1 MPNDEAPETW
11 TREDMGRKCY
21 NVFKTFREEIGDDTW
36 IPLPWEQIAP
46 NDRESYERIGA
57 LLYDAGYTA
66 AYRELLAKA
75 GVLHVAPELP
85 SEAENLQRVADAA
98 KVRTEAY
105 GVDLSA
111 IPERLHDEARRVW
124 AGTHD
129 AFGNKITDS
138 PYMVRC
144 PECLKLLTGPAD
156 ELADGYPPVKL
167 GHKPD
172 CPLLPLESQP

>member
-1 MPNDEAPETW
+1 MPNDDAPETW
-11 TREDMGRKCY
+11 TRDDMGRKTHELWTLASKDLINGSTIAY
-21 NVFKTFREEIGDDTW
+21 DDMT
-36 IPLPWEQIAP
+36 EK
-46 NDRESYERIGA
+46 DREGLQRVGA
-57 LLYDAGYTA
+57 GLYDAGYTA
-66 AYRELLAKA
+66 AWREILAKA
-75 GVLHVAPELP
+75 GLLHAAPELP

-105 GVDLSA
+105 GVDLSL
-111 IPERLHDEARRVW
+111 IPERLHDEARKVW

-129 AFGNKITDS
+129 AFGNRIVDS

-144 PECLKLLTGPAD
+144 PQCLKLLTGPAD

-172 CPLLPLESQP
+172 CPLFPLESQP